1 MTLLQLVRAPG
12 DPRGISVVPNPEA
25 HEPAGIVREMRARP
39 LVPASAGLL
48 AIASFAPKWGMNLRR
63 VQVGH
68 VSGSGR
74 GLEPLED
81 DLRHLLEAGALDDAI
96 ELIRDHPGTYLSSV
110 ELSDSETSTRIAIGR
125 RGTIQVVGRPPEELL
140 QRLSALAGMV
150 GAAR

>member
-1 MTLLQLVRAPG
+1 M
-12 DPRGISVVPNPEA
+12 PNPEA
-25 HEPAGIVREMRARP
+25 HAPTGVVREMRARP

-48 AIASFAPKWGMNLRR
+48 AIAAFAPKWGMQLRR
-63 VQVGH
+63 IQVSH

-74 GLEPLED
+74 GLEPFEN
-81 DLRHLLEAGALDDAI
+81 DLRQLLEAGDLDEAI
-96 ELIRDHPGTYLSSV
+96 ELIRDNPGTYLSSV

-125 RGTIQVVGRPPEELL
+125 RGTIKVVGRPPEELL